1 MEEQKNKK
9 IRNNHTDYK
18 KKRRNKIALT
28 WSIIIL
34 VLSLLIAGGIYF
46 CVDEKVMPFVSG
58 LLSELGNASDA
69 KTEDIANDTSTNT
82 SESDVIESSDESQVN
97 AQAEETPDTTIVF
110 TGDIELST
118 YAQRNYDAKGI
129 NGLVTEPLRQELNDA
144 DILEVNNEFCFSTRG
159 TQAPDKQYTF
169 RVNPSYV
176 SALTDLGV
184 DVAGLANNHVLD
196 YGKEALTDTFTT
208 LTDAGIAYTGAGDS
222 VEDASKLVTIEKNG
236 KTFGF
241 LAASRVIPVGS
252 WNVENS
258 QPGVFTC
265 YDTTALCNAI
275 SAARS
280 QVDYL
285 FVCVHWG
292 TEHTDVLTDYQR
304 PNAHAY
310 IDAGA
315 DAVIGA
321 HSHCL
326 QGIEYYNGKPIF
338 YSLGNFIFNET
349 IDSTMAVKFTI
360 LGTSEHGDLTESSAS
375 SENGDSLEN
384 SGSDFKVSLL
394 PATAT
399 SATTSLAS
407 DEKAASIYSYLMSIS
422 DTVVIDEAGTLQEK

>member
-1 MEEQKNKK
+1 MEQRKNIK
-9 IRNNHTDYK
+9 IRNNHTDHK
-18 KKRRNKIALT
+18 KKRRKKTALV
-28 WSIIIL
+28 WSIVVL
-34 VLSLLIAGGIYF
+34 VLSLLIAAGIYF
-46 CVDEKVMPFVSG
+46 RVDEKVVPLVSEV
-58 LLSELGNASDA
+58 LLHTDNSEKNEV
-69 KTEDIANDTSTNT
+69 TETLEES
-82 SESDVIESSDESQVN
+82 SESTTLEEEEEEEEPIGSENTVDS
-97 AQAEETPDTTIVF
+97 EETKDTTVVF

-129 NGLVTEPLRQELNDA
+129 DGLVTEPLRQELLDA
-144 DILEVNNEFCFSTRG
+144 DILEINNEFCFSTRG
-159 TQAPDKQYTF
+159 TPAPDKQYTF

-176 SALTDLGV
+176 SVLTELGV

-196 YGKEALTDTFTT
+196 YGKEALSDTFST
-208 LTDAGIAYTGAGDS
+208 LTEAGIQYTGAGDS

-292 TEHTDVLTDYQR
+292 TEHTDVLTEYQQ

-349 IDSTMAVKFTI
+349 IDSTMAVKFTVP
-360 LGTSEHGDLTESSAS
+360 GNDNSDSEIQ
-375 SENGDSLEN
+375 
-384 SGSDFKVSLL
+384 VSLL
-394 PATAT
+394 PATAS

-407 DEKAASIYSYLMSIS
+407 EEKAASIYSYLMSIS
-422 DTVVIDEAGTLQEK
+422 DTVVIDESGHLQQK